1 MVRELLEEI
10 LTLAGYTVYVASNA
24 EDALAI
30 LEDRADALH
39 LLITDVVMPGRQGGE
54 LARETRRRQPDIKVL
69 FVSGYTEDIIVRQ
82 GGLGPGARFIRK
94 PFTPQELQV
103 VVRELLDS

>member
-1 MVRELLEEI
+1 MSMLARLVEE
-10 LTLAGYTVYVASNA
+10 
-24 EDALAI
+24 
-30 LEDRADALH
+30 
-39 LLITDVVMPGRQGGE
+39 GGE
-54 LARETRRRQPDIKVL
+54 LARETRRRYPEIKVL

-82 GGLGPGARFIRK
+82 GGLGPGARFVRK